1 MLELEIVVLEGR
13 FSGKSE
19 LSWNASEPVTQ
30 MPSVFAQ
37 LPAKKTSYG
46 DLARYPDCKLIV
58 EFEHLDIVE
67 RGWTTRRKNRNRT
80 FRGGLYAPGL
90 QGANLG
96 CAPVME
102 KGIFVPAS
110 RLRQKTNVV
119 CATWYNTL
127 NHSPRPA
134 TVRETLLFSAVSKP
148 KSATNGLLKNARRGR
163 HITLSDLR
171 LF

>member
-1 MLELEIVVLEGR
+1 MLELEIVALEGR
-13 FSGKSE
+13 FAGKSE

-37 LPAKKTSYG
+37 LSAKKTSHG
-46 DLARYPDCKLIV
+46 DLARYPDCKLILEV
-58 EFEHLDIVE
+58 EQLDIVE
-67 RGWTTRRKNRNRT
+67 RGWTARRKNRNRT
-80 FRGGLYAPGL
+80 FRGGLDAPGL

-110 RLRQKTNVV
+110 RLRQETSVV
-119 CATWYNTL
+119 CATRYNTL

-134 TVRETLLFSAVSKP
+134 TVRDAPFFRCFKAEVSYE
-148 KSATNGLLKNARRGR
+148 
-163 HITLSDLR
+163 R
-171 LF
+171 LIEKRS